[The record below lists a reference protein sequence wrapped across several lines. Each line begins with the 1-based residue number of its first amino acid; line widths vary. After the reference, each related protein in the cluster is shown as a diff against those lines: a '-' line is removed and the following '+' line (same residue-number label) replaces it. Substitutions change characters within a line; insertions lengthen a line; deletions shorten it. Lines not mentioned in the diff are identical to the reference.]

1 MHHLYASAKLGAKGE
16 RSQHCQVSSPPF
28 RLLLPEQ
35 CVGILSLEIG
45 SSKPAWLF
53 LQHISSKKCPKLQES
68 RGKSG
73 VPSDKTSS
81 WDTETVLTH
90 AGDQMLRLSS
100 QEGPRGQGAATPQ
113 VLLKDRDSKHGFT
126 CLHVPGTKA

>member
-68 RGKSG
+68 RG
-73 VPSDKTSS
+73 
-81 WDTETVLTH
+81 
-90 AGDQMLRLSS
+90 
-100 QEGPRGQGAATPQ
+100 
-113 VLLKDRDSKHGFT
+113 
-126 CLHVPGTKA
+126 